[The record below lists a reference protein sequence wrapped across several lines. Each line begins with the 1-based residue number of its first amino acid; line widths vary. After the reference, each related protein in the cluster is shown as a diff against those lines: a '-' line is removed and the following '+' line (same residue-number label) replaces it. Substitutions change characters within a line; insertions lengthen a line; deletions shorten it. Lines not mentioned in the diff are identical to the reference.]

1 MTSHQNGNSSFHVVI
16 RARPS
21 PHKESKS
28 DPCIQIEAQE
38 VRVTSILQTIPVG
51 KNDSSQRFTF
61 DHVFPPTTNQKE
73 FYTTSVN
80 PLVHSCLDGYNA
92 TILAY
97 GQTGSGK
104 THTMMGDS
112 RRQDDEVGV
121 IPRALE
127 DIFLGLEQKTESH
140 KEQIPLLKSSHS
152 DSANIKNSSLTLAS
166 STPPFE
172 YQVKVQFLEL
182 YGEAIFD
189 LVGEEITDQPQSFD
203 RESSLKR
210 NKTYRRPTVKKA
222 ERLVIR
228 DGKDGEDANVPG
240 ACQAKVQS
248 SEEALKYLRQGMKM
262 RHTGQTAMNAKSSRS
277 HAIFTV
283 MIQQTQRKVPSTD
296 DDSIEAEKNSII
308 EMKTSNIHFVDL
320 AGSESIKKAKTRGKR
335 MQEGININKGL
346 TVLGNVISFLCDE
359 SKGKKKHVPYR
370 ESKLTRLLQ
379 GSLGGNHKT
388 LMIGCVSP
396 CDSNRSE
403 TVNTLR
409 YANRAKSIK
418 NDAKVNID
426 PCSSVINE
434 LQDQVT
440 SLAMELLR
448 VRSADN
454 FDEAECP
461 FSEEFL
467 ASLIQASHTARG
479 SPSPPTRP
487 SSAPSLKNTSPS
499 IATRP
504 SSAPVSTDICPSIAE
519 TNSLPQLTESDDST
533 GSITEL
539 STKMCGIS
547 EDVEESNNS
556 IDNPGNNVV
565 DVNDKTAF
573 YALVRKSM
581 RNLSTINHLEDE
593 TVEEDNVDTDTETEK
608 CRRVSWRDTFRSTRG
623 PNVKSLNI
631 VAKDSY
637 SPANHSAA
645 SKDIYKCVSWS
656 DTFRST
662 RDPNVKSLNIVAKD
676 SYSPAK
682 LSADSKDLDKPIDFE
697 MNENKT
703 IALYDCMRASMRDVL
718 NGSICLEHKTH
729 IPPYIGVSS
738 NIKVKF
744 DCFQTKDSDDS
755 EDLEKAGNFEMN
767 GIKTI
772 TFCDSMRT
780 SDVSSGVTG
789 SEYKENVQ
797 PHPSD
802 NPNSAQEAEVKD
814 QYSSYKHIDLS
825 DTNIGSIDE
834 NIRPNDNLIKIMD
847 KYHDEYEILKLN
859 SEIRLI
865 KSKIENYTK
874 EKTFLDGINDEL
886 KSKRLHSIEVEKS
899 ISVTENMIIMLQKRE
914 VLFKRLIQL
923 IK

>member
-21 PHKESKS
+21 PHKESQS

-104 THTMMGDS
+104 THTMMGDF

-189 LVGEEITDQPQSFD
+189 LVGEEVTDQPQSFD

-222 ERLVIR
+222 GRLVIR

-248 SEEALKYLRQGMKM
+248 SEEALKYFRQGMKM
-262 RHTGQTAMNAKSSRS
+262 RHTEQTAMNAKSSRS

-346 TVLGNVISFLCDE
+346 TVLGNVISSLCDE

-396 CDSNRSE
+396 CDSNRPE

-565 DVNDKTAF
+565 GGNDKTAF

-593 TVEEDNVDTDTETEK
+593 TVEEDNVDTDTETETEK

-631 VAKDSY
+631 VAKD
-637 SPANHSAA
+637 N
-645 SKDIYKCVSWS
+645 
-656 DTFRST
+656 
-662 RDPNVKSLNIVAKD
+662 
-676 SYSPAK
+676 YSPAK
-682 LSADSKDLDKPIDFE
+682 LSADSKDLDKPIE
-697 MNENKT
+697 SETNESKT

-718 NGSICLEHKTH
+718 NGSICLEHKKH

-738 NIKVKF
+738 NIKVKDDF
-744 DCFQTKDSDDS
+744 SQTKDSDDS

-789 SEYKENVQ
+789 SKYKENVQ

-825 DTNIGSIDE
+825 DTNIGSIEE

-859 SEIRLI
+859 SEIRQI
-865 KSKIENYTK
+865 KSNIENYTK